1 MTTHAFS
8 TKLSTALRQP
18 ENNFV
23 NRDLALKSMFH
34 FNSVSPSQDTVRG
47 IGVGTTLVDGT
58 TVSPESV
65 DADLFTMT
73 SDGEGDGARDT
84 ADEGRLTH
92 DDERDVQYVRV
103 ALDQPI
109 PALFDYRYRPAQF
122 GGVIPVPGMLV
133 WVPFG
138 KRRNAGVVW
147 SVHAQTDVPLKRLKS
162 VEALCVDCPPL
173 DARWRALIAF
183 AAGYYQ
189 RGIGEVALPALPQGL
204 RDPSRWGHLI
214 PREIVYARR
223 DDVPDALAQLD
234 AAIPKRAAALR
245 RLFDALASGPLSLPA
260 ARRLHPRAA
269 PQLDAWCASGA
280 LQRYEIDFGSERGYD
295 GGGSSDVGDSATTVS
310 EAPDT
315 LGVAAAPAAA
325 RMITTPDAVTGPNV
339 LTALDV
345 TAPIA
350 SADSADALPVMTG
363 TASVARILSG
373 EQQDAVSQID
383 AASVA
388 GGFAPFLLH
397 GVTGSGKTEVYL
409 QTLSRMLARD
419 PEAQALVLVPEIN
432 LTPQFD
438 ALFRRRFAHLGDS
451 AVATLHSGLAD
462 GERTR
467 HWLAA
472 HLGRAR
478 IVLGTRLAVMAS
490 FSKLAMIV
498 VDEEHEAAYKQQEGL
513 RYSARDLAVWRAK
526 QLGVPIVLGSAT
538 PSLESWSQAEQGR
551 YRRLSMTTRPVVA
564 AMASRPVSRGD
575 AGGSGAT
582 VGSAVPAPHVL
593 PRVTLIDTEMERQRR
608 QPNIDGFSAPLVAAL
623 RKRLEQGEQ
632 SLIFLN
638 RRGYAPVLSCDAC
651 GWVCG
656 CPRCSAYLV
665 LHKRDRAL
673 RCHHCGWQQRIP
685 PACPECGNVDIAPM
699 GRGTQRAEETLAELV
714 PGARVLR
721 IDADSTR
728 KKGSAA
734 ALFANVHAGDVDILV
749 GTHMIAKGHDFQ
761 RVSLVGVLNA
771 DSALFSHDFR
781 ATERLFAQLMQVA
794 GRAGRGGQGGD
805 VLIQTRHPT
814 HPLFQALTRHD
825 YPGFAQSSLTER
837 RQAGLPPFIYQ
848 ALLRAEARTLE
859 QAMAFLQRATAH
871 FDAVVAAAEADAASG
886 AGVSDAREVHRFDP
900 VPMALVKIA
909 NTFRAQLLIES
920 ASRAALQRLLPP
932 WQQALRAD
940 QSGVV
945 RWAVEVDPLDI

>member
-1 MTTHAFS
+1 MDRAD
-8 TKLSTALRQP
+8 
-18 ENNFV
+18 
-23 NRDLALKSMFH
+23 DL
-34 FNSVSPSQDTVRG
+34 
-47 IGVGTTLVDGT
+47 
-58 TVSPESV
+58 
-65 DADLFTMT
+65 
-73 SDGEGDGARDT
+73 
-84 ADEGRLTH
+84 
-92 DDERDVQYVRV
+92 YVRV

-109 PALFDYRYRPAQF
+109 PALFDYRYRPEQF
-122 GGVIPVPGMLV
+122 GGVIPVPGTLV

-138 KRRNAGVVW
+138 KRRNAGIVWAVV
-147 SVHAQTDVPLKRLKS
+147 AQTEVPLKRLKS
-162 VEALCVDCPPL
+162 VEALCDDCPPL
-173 DARWRALIAF
+173 GADWRALIAF

-204 RDPSRWGHLI
+204 RDPSRWGHLL
-214 PREIVYARR
+214 PREIVYALRG
-223 DDVPDALAQLD
+223 DVPEAYARLD
-234 AAIPKRAAALR
+234 ADVPKRAAALR
-245 RLFDALASGPLSLPA
+245 RLVEALALGPLSLPT

-269 PQLDAWCASGA
+269 AQLDAWCASGLLRRDEVDINA
-280 LQRYEIDFGSERGYD
+280 GAGL
-295 GGGSSDVGDSATTVS
+295 SA
-310 EAPDT
+310 A
-315 LGVAAAPAAA
+315 G
-325 RMITTPDAVTGPNV
+325 DAVPAT
-339 LTALDV
+339 
-345 TAPIA
+345 
-350 SADSADALPVMTG
+350 
-363 TASVARILSG
+363 RILSA
-373 EQQDAVSQID
+373 EQQEAVTQID
-383 AASVA
+383 AASLA

-409 QTLSRMLARD
+409 QTLSHLLARA
-419 PEAQALVLVPEIN
+419 PQAQALVLVPEIN

-438 ALFRRRFAHLGDS
+438 ALFRRRFAHLGDG

-490 FSKLAMIV
+490 FTRLAMIV

-551 YRRLSMTTRPVVA
+551 YRRLSMTTRPATAARAAQVVIAPPDA
-564 AMASRPVSRGD
+564 APTANAPTD
-575 AGGSGAT
+575 AAPRDAAPPDAAPG
-582 VGSAVPAPHVL
+582 VPQPHVL
-593 PRVTLIDTEMERQRR
+593 PRVTLIDTELERQRKR
-608 QPNIDGFSAPLVAAL
+608 PSIDGFSAPLVAAL

-632 SLIFLN
+632 SLVFLN
-638 RRGYAPVLSCDAC
+638 RRGYAPVLSCDSC
-651 GWVCG
+651 GWVSG

-665 LHKRDRAL
+665 LHKLDRAL

-825 YPGFAQSSLTER
+825 YPGFAAASLTER

-848 ALLRAEARTLE
+848 ALLRAEAKTLE

-871 FDAVVAAAEADAASG
+871 FDAVVADAETKATSG
-886 AGVSDAREVHRFDP
+886 HSDAHEVHRFDP

-920 ASRAALQRLLPP
+920 ASRAALQRLLPA